1 MTGAE
6 FNTLVSEYGFIAATL
21 LAIGL
26 FFGTL
31 AKLWPAISKF
41 VHTVD
46 IIVSLPTNLAEIHA
60 KLDRVEHE
68 VMTNSGSSLKDA
80 VKRIEERLNKEV

>member
-1 MTGAE
+1 MTSAE
-6 FNTLVSEYGFIAATL
+6 FNTLVAEYGFVAAVVVAT
-21 LAIGL
+21 GL

-31 AKLWPAISKF
+31 AKVWPAISKF

-46 IIVSLPTNLAEIHA
+46 IIVSLPTNLAEIHE

-80 VKRIEERLNKEV
+80 VRRIEDRLNKEA